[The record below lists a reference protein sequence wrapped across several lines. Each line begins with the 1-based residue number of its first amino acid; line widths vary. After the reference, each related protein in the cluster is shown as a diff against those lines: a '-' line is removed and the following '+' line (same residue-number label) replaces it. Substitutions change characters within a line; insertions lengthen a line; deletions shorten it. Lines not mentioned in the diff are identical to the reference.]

1 MSQNE
6 ESKCAGQGAFLASLQ
21 QPLASVII
29 GLVNLLTQ
37 SAYARHRKISRQRV
51 FQLIKA
57 GRIEL
62 VNGLIDVGR
71 ADASLER
78 KPTGAKNGRRFKP
91 ATNKPTRWRECIY
104 QCDRCS
110 LPISMNRYTPLP
122 ARLIC
127 PSCGTEVTVVDLA
140 ELKTK

>member
-21 QPLASVII
+21 QPLARVII

-91 ATNKPTRWRECIY
+91 ATNKPTEPIHSAASPAY
-104 QCDRCS
+104 
-110 LPISMNRYTPLP
+110 LPELRNRGDGCRP
-122 ARLIC
+122 R
-127 PSCGTEVTVVDLA
+127 
-140 ELKTK
+140 

>member
-1 MSQNE
+1 M
-6 ESKCAGQGAFLASLQ
+6 
-21 QPLASVII
+21 
-29 GLVNLLTQ
+29 
-37 SAYARHRKISRQRV
+37 
-51 FQLIKA
+51 FQLVKA

-78 KPTGAKNGRRFKP
+78 KPTGAKNRQRSKP
-91 ATNKPTRWRECIY
+91 ATNKPTRWRECVY

-127 PSCGTEVTVVDLA
+127 SSCGTEVTVVDLA